1 MDLHN
6 IREDYKFDSLLEANL
21 HKNPYDQFKD
31 WFESYQLLR
40 VKDSN
45 AMAIATVDANGMPQ
59 NRIVLLKEVRENG
72 LVFYTNYASN
82 KGQQLNENPSI
93 SSLFFWREQERQI
106 RITGTV
112 SKLDELENEKYF
124 KTRPWLSQIGA
135 AASDQSK
142 PIGDRN
148 ALEAKFN
155 EFQQNYP
162 EGSIVPKPE
171 SWGGLLISPKTFE
184 FWQGRSGRLHDR
196 IIYTINDGEWVTKRL
211 QP

>member
-21 HKNPYDQFKD
+21 QKNPIDQFKD

>member
-21 HKNPYDQFKD
+21 QKNPIDQFKD

-40 VKDSN
+40 VKDAN
-45 AMAIATVDANGMPQ
+45 AMAIATVDGNGIPQ

-82 KGQQLNENPSI
+82 KGQQLIKNPNI

-112 SKLDELENEKYF
+112 RKLEEQENEKYF
-124 KTRPWLSQIGA
+124 KTRPYLSQIGA
-135 AASDQSK
+135 AASEQSK
-142 PIGDRN
+142 PIEDRN
-148 ALEAKFN
+148 ALEDKFN
-155 EFQQNYP
+155 TFQQHFP
-162 EGSIVPKPE
+162 EGSTVPKPE
-171 SWGGLLISPKTFE
+171 AWGGFLISPETFE

-196 IIYTINDGEWVTKRL
+196 IIYTLEGGEWVTKRL

>member
-21 HKNPYDQFKD
+21 QKNPIDQFKD

-40 VKDSN
+40 VKDAN
-45 AMAIATVDANGMPQ
+45 AMAIATVDGNGIPQ
-59 NRIVLLKEVRENG
+59 NRIVLLKEVCKDG

-82 KGQQLNENPSI
+82 KGQQLIENPNI
-93 SSLFFWREQERQI
+93 SSLFYWREQERQI

-112 SKLDELENEKYF
+112 SKLDEQENEKYF

-142 PIGDRN
+142 PIEDRN

-155 EFQQNYP
+155 EFQQHYP
-162 EGSIVPKPE
+162 EGSAVPKPE
-171 SWGGLLISPKTFE
+171 SWGGFLISPETFE

-196 IIYTINDGEWVTKRL
+196 IIYTVMDGEWSTKRL

>member
-21 HKNPYDQFKD
+21 QKNPFDQFKD

-40 VKDSN
+40 VKDAN
-45 AMAIATVDANGMPQ
+45 AMAIATVDGNGIPQ

-72 LVFYTNYASN
+72 LVFYTNYGSN
-82 KGQQLNENPSI
+82 KGQQLIKNPNI

-112 SKLDELENEKYF
+112 SRLDEQENDKYF

-135 AASDQSK
+135 AASVQSK
-142 PIGDRN
+142 PIDDRN
-148 ALEAKFN
+148 ALEEKFN
-155 EFQQNYP
+155 TFQQHYP
-162 EGSIVPKPE
+162 EGSTVPKPE
-171 SWGGLLISPKTFE
+171 SWGGFLISPETFE

-196 IIYTINDGEWVTKRL
+196 ILYTVKEEEWVTMRL

>member
-21 HKNPYDQFKD
+21 HKNPYDQFKA

-93 SSLFFWREQERQI
+93 SSLFYWREQERQI

>member
-21 HKNPYDQFKD
+21 QKNPFDQFKD

-40 VKDSN
+40 VKDAN
-45 AMAIATVDANGMPQ
+45 AMAIATVDGNGIPQ

-72 LVFYTNYASN
+72 LVFYTNYGSN
-82 KGQQLNENPSI
+82 KGQQLIKNPNI

-112 SKLDELENEKYF
+112 SRLDEQENDKYF

-135 AASDQSK
+135 AASEQSK
-142 PIGDRN
+142 QIDDRN
-148 ALEAKFN
+148 ALEEKFN
-155 EFQQNYP
+155 TFQQHYP
-162 EGSIVPKPE
+162 EGSTVPKPE
-171 SWGGLLISPKTFE
+171 SWGGFLISPETFE

-196 IIYTINDGEWVTKRL
+196 ILYTVKEEEWVTMRL

>member
-21 HKNPYDQFKD
+21 HKNHYDQFKD
-31 WFESYQLLR
+31 WFESYQLLI

-93 SSLFFWREQERQI
+93 SSLFYWREQERQI

>member
-21 HKNPYDQFKD
+21 QKNPIDQFID

-40 VKDSN
+40 VKDAN
-45 AMAIATVDANGMPQ
+45 AMAIATVDGNGIPQ

-82 KGQQLNENPSI
+82 KGQQLIKNPNI

-112 SKLDELENEKYF
+112 SRLDEQENDKYF

-135 AASDQSK
+135 AASEQSK
-142 PIGDRN
+142 PIDDRN
-148 ALEAKFN
+148 ALEEKFN
-155 EFQQNYP
+155 TFQQYYP
-162 EGSIVPKPE
+162 EGSTVPKPE
-171 SWGGLLISPKTFE
+171 SWGGFLISPETFE

-196 IIYTINDGEWVTKRL
+196 ILYTVKEEEWVTMRL

>member
-21 HKNPYDQFKD
+21 QKNPFDQFKD

-40 VKDSN
+40 VKDAN
-45 AMAIATVDANGMPQ
+45 AMAIATVDGNGIPQ

-82 KGQQLNENPSI
+82 KGQQLIKNPNI

-112 SKLDELENEKYF
+112 SRLDEQENDKYF

-135 AASDQSK
+135 AASEQSK
-142 PIGDRN
+142 QIDDRN
-148 ALEAKFN
+148 ALEEKFN
-155 EFQQNYP
+155 TFQQHYP
-162 EGSIVPKPE
+162 EGSTVPKPE
-171 SWGGLLISPKTFE
+171 SWGGFLISPETFE

-196 IIYTINDGEWVTKRL
+196 ILYTVKEEEWVTMRL

>member
-21 HKNPYDQFKD
+21 QKNPFDQFKD

-40 VKDSN
+40 VKDAN
-45 AMAIATVDANGMPQ
+45 AMAIATVDGNGIPQ

-82 KGQQLNENPSI
+82 KGQQLIKNPNI

-112 SKLDELENEKYF
+112 SRLDEQENDKYF

-135 AASDQSK
+135 AASEQSK
-142 PIGDRN
+142 PIDDRN
-148 ALEAKFN
+148 ALEEKFN
-155 EFQQNYP
+155 TFQQHYP
-162 EGSIVPKPE
+162 EGSTVPKPE
-171 SWGGLLISPKTFE
+171 SWGGFLISPETFE

-196 IIYTINDGEWVTKRL
+196 ILYTVKEEEWVTMRL